1 MSGWIK
7 WEKSLE
13 TDPRVLRISR
23 ELQNLFGNACAF
35 PPVTLVCGALIRLW
49 SYADSHIRSDNT
61 IDMSAAELDEV
72 IGIRG
77 FCEMLPD
84 EWLREKDART
94 VELPNFQEHNG
105 VEARKRALTQKRV
118 AQHRNKL
125 KRNSVTTALPD
136 QDQDQ
141 DHKSNGRSTSSFD
154 LFWEA
159 YPKKNK
165 KKDALKVWQQKQLD
179 KQAEIILADLQRR
192 PSSEKWRKGFIPDPT
207 TYLRGDRWNDEIEP
221 AKERGFV
228 C

>member
-13 TDPRVLRISR
+13 TDPRVLRMAR
-23 ELQNLFGNACAF
+23 ELQQMIGNACAF
-35 PPVTLVCGALIRLW
+35 PPVTLVCGALIRMW

-61 IDMSAAELDEV
+61 IDMSLRELNEV
-72 IGIRG
+72 IGIAG
-77 FCEMLPD
+77 FCEMLPAD
-84 EWLREKDART
+84 WLREKNEKT

-105 VEARKRALTQKRV
+105 VEAKKRALTQKRV
-118 AQHRNKL
+118 AQHRNKV
-125 KRNSVTTALPD
+125 KRKSVTPALPD

-141 DHKSNGRSTSSFD
+141 DHKSNGRSTSAFD
-154 LFWEA
+154 LFWAA

-165 KKDALKVWQQKQLD
+165 KKDAQKIWQERQLD
-179 KQAEIILADLQRR
+179 EHSEIILADLQRR
-192 PSSEKWRKGFIPDPT
+192 PSSEKWQKGFIPDPT
-207 TYLRGDRWNDEIEP
+207 TYLRGDRWNDEIGT